1 MIADQERERIAK
13 QIAGDITLSDRPDE
27 ALKRWR
33 EVFNLSQKAL
43 AEALGVSSSQI
54 SDYESGRRKSPGIS
68 TVKKIVEAL
77 LRLDEERGGKTLS
90 ALRRVLSV
98 HFPSDVILGLKEF
111 RKPVDGRTLSRTV
124 RGRTVANPQL
134 LSRSLFGFTVID
146 SYKAAL
152 KLSAEEFKQLYGL
165 TSERALIFTGVTT
178 GRTPMVAIKVIGI
191 TPGMVVLH
199 GSLRR
204 VDPLGVKLAQELR
217 VPLVLSGLPSV
228 EELLLRLNKLGEDL
242 R

>member
-1 MIADQERERIAK
+1 MADQERERIAK

-43 AEALGVSSSQI
+43 AEALGVSPSQI
-54 SDYESGRRKSPGIS
+54 SDYESGRRKSPGVS

-90 ALRRVLSV
+90 ALRRVLGV

-111 RKPVDGRTLSRTV
+111 RRPIDGRTLSRTV

-152 KLSAEEFKQLYGL
+152 KLSTEEFKQLYGL

-228 EELLLRLNKLGEDL
+228 EELLFRLNKLGEDL